1 MPAFQINDAE
11 WSALVEEPGDIFLVY
26 CSIRRYMDYE
36 TGIAGVRRRFSEQML
51 REVLYVAPTRGRH
64 DSGSPTRQ
72 RVRSVLD
79 RLITLGVLLPAGP
92 MVYQLPLAT
101 RDGLSETSATEQQP
115 DQQPHQQPN
124 TSQPEPSNSGALTG
138 SSALSATTSES
149 DETGNNNLPPISGKS
164 ITPPPRAHDFDARTK
179 FAMHP
184 AWEPVAKTFQATLT
198 MNGLAGVSPS
208 IDLLNEFKSFWT
220 ASPDEHRT
228 QARWEHALAQHLK
241 REHRHGQANGR
252 SAKAET
258 NQNGSQSQRPY
269 RQGRLSAVDRVNA
282 NIERNRAERAKS
294 CGTAT
299 DGVAG
304 EAMGDHDR
312 DIRPPLDVE
321 FWREPQ
327 S

>member
-64 DSGSPTRQ
+64 ESGSPTRQ

-79 RLITLGVLLPAGP
+79 RLISLGVLLPAGP

-115 DQQPHQQPN
+115 DQQPDQQPVN
-124 TSQPEPSNSGALTG
+124 NRIEASKDGALKD
-138 SSALSATTSES
+138 SAAPSATTSES
-149 DETGNNNLPPISGKS
+149 GSTANSNLPPISGKTTS
-164 ITPPPRAHDFDARTK
+164 TGNARGA
-179 FAMHP
+179 FAMP
-184 AWEPVAKTFQATLT
+184 LTDWEPD
-198 MNGLAGVSPS
+198 P
-208 IDLLNEFKSFWT
+208 KSFKAFAFANSVPANSLTPEALAAFRTYWHVR
-220 ASPDEHRT
+220 PEREQT
-228 QARWEHALAQHLK
+228 QAQWEQQLVSHLK
-241 REHRHGQANGR
+241 HQLRQAQAGGYSYGSATG

-258 NQNGSQSQRPY
+258 NNQRSSSGQRG
-269 RQGRLSAVDRVNA
+269 RQGDGSAVDKV
-282 NIERNRAERAKS
+282 KS
-294 CGTAT
+294 AIRDRKAREASASI
-299 DGVAG
+299 DGQALDQDDGDVRPSLDG
-304 EAMGDHDR
+304 EFR
-312 DIRPPLDVE
+312 RI
-321 FWREPQ
+321 